1 MKIHHI
7 RNATALLSI
16 GPHRLVLDPMLSP
29 AGAMPG
35 FKMFGG
41 GRQPNPLVELP
52 KGTEQILEAATGVL
66 ITHEHP
72 DHFDPAGLKWARARG
87 LPVWASAM
95 DAPNLRKKGLDVQLL
110 EDGALGMRVE
120 AVPTRHG
127 RGWLGWVMGPVNGFF
142 LAHPDE
148 PSLYITS
155 DAVLTDAMLA
165 TVRRLQP
172 DVVLAPAGA
181 ANMGLGGNILF
192 SVDELV
198 QLAQAA
204 PGQVVFNHLEALDHC
219 PTTRADLAARMRQHD
234 LHNRVHIP
242 QDGEELTLIA
252 RSNNAGEIAIQAPG
266 LAPGLQKWVTQQIA
280 GT

>member
-16 GPHRLVLDPMLSP
+16 GPHRLLLDPMLSP

-41 GRQPNPLVELP
+41 GRRPNPLVELP
-52 KGTEQILEAATGVL
+52 EHSPQILDQATGVL

-72 DHFDPAGLKWARARG
+72 DHFDPAGLKWARERR

-198 QLAQAA
+198 QLVQAA

-219 PTTRADLAARMRQHD
+219 PTTRVELEARMRQHGLQD
-234 LHNRVHIP
+234 RVHIP
-242 QDGEELTLIA
+242 QDGEELTLVPP
-252 RSNNAGEIAIQAPG
+252 SKNAGEVALQTPE
-266 LAPGLQKWVTQQIA
+266 LAPGFQKWVTQQIA